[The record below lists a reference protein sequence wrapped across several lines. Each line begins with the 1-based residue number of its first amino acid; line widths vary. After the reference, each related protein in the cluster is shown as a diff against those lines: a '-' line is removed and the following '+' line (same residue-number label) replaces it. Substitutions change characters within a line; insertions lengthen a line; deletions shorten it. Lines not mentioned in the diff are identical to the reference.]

1 VRTVSARTDAP
12 RRLVIVESP
21 AKAKTIQGY
30 LGAGFDVQ
38 ASVGH
43 IRDLPDSAATVPA
56 TIKGKPWARLGVD
69 VEDGFR
75 PYYVV
80 SPAKR
85 AKVSELKK
93 ALAAAD
99 ELWLATDEDREGEAI
114 AWHLR
119 EVLNPKVPVRRMV
132 FHEITRDAIAQAA
145 QNTRDLD
152 QNLVDA
158 QEARRIVDR
167 LFGFEVSPVLWRK
180 VLSGLSAGRV
190 QSVATRL
197 VVDRERARIAFRSAG
212 YWDAEGTFSAAGG
225 EFGAKLVSIDGARLA
240 GGSDFGDDGELRAAP
255 VKAGVVRLD
264 EAAALA
270 LVAALEGASWSVR
283 SVTEKPTTR
292 RPSAPFMTSTLQQEA
307 SRKLRWGAQRT
318 MRAAQGLYD
327 NGWITYMRTDSTTLS
342 SSALAAARR
351 SAGEIYGPEFVA
363 DRPRTY
369 DRKVKNAQE
378 AHEAIRP
385 AGDEFRRPAEL
396 AGRVGADEFALYDLI
411 WKRTVASQMADA
423 RLATTTVRL
432 AAGAAD
438 GRDIEFSASGTVTLF
453 AGFLAAYEEG
463 TDQVRDAEDGAGA
476 GRAADRRLPAMR
488 EGDALGCTELHAEGH
503 STTPPAR
510 YTEASLVKD
519 LEERG
524 IGRPSTYASII
535 ATIVDRG
542 YVRKKGTSLIP
553 TFLAFN
559 VTRVMEKH
567 FAALVDYNFTARMEE
582 ILDLVANAST
592 DRLRVLEGFFY
603 GDAGRDFPGLHPLVS
618 GLGDI
623 DARAMASFP
632 IGSDGFSEGPLTGAP
647 DEIVLRVGKYG
658 PYLERGDEKGN
669 VPEDVAPDELDRA
682 LAEELLS
689 APSGDR
695 TLGTHPESGLPIVAK
710 AGRYGPYVTEV
721 LPDDAPKSAKPRS
734 GSLLSGMTLDTVTL
748 DDALRILTLPRVV
761 GVDPDGHEIT
771 AANGRYGPYLARTVD
786 GKADYRSL
794 ESEEQL
800 FTVTLDE
807 ALALYAAPRQ
817 RRGQARA
824 AAAPLRE
831 IGSDPASGAP
841 ITLRDG
847 RFGPYVTDG
856 TTNAS
861 LRKADD
867 PATITLERA
876 AELLAERRAAG
887 PAKKPARKAAAKKA
901 PTKKAPAKK
910 APAKK
915 AAASKAP
922 AKKAPAKT

>member
-1 VRTVSARTDAP
+1 MAARTTDSP

-30 LGAGFDVQ
+30 LGAGYDVQ

-43 IRDLPDSAATVPA
+43 IRDLPNSAGEVPA
-56 TIKGKPWARLGVD
+56 SIKGKPWARLAIDVD
-69 VEDGFR
+69 DSFK

-80 SPAKR
+80 TANKR
-85 AKVSELKK
+85 AKVAELKK
-93 ALAAAD
+93 ALASAD

-119 EVLNPKVPVRRMV
+119 EVLKPKVPVRRMV
-132 FHEITRDAIAQAA
+132 FHEITRDAINEAA
-145 QNTRDLD
+145 ANTRDLD
-152 QNLVDA
+152 QDLVDA
-158 QEARRIVDR
+158 QETRRLVDR
-167 LFGFEVSPVLWRK
+167 LFGFEVSPVLWKK

-212 YWDAEGTFSAAGG
+212 YWDASGTFDAAGG
-225 EFGAKLVSIDGARLA
+225 SFPAKLVAVDGARVA
-240 GGSDFGDDGELRAAP
+240 GGSDFGDDGQLKAGA
-255 VKAGVVRLD
+255 VKAGAVRLD
-264 EAAALA
+264 EPAAMT
-270 LVAALEGASWSVR
+270 LVAALDGASWSVR
-283 SVTEKPTTR
+283 TVTEKPTTR

-327 NGWITYMRTDSTTLS
+327 NGHITYMRTDSTTLS
-342 SSALAAARR
+342 KSALHGARQAAT
-351 SAGEIYGPEFVA
+351 EIYGAQFVSET
-363 DRPRTY
+363 PRTY

-385 AGDEFRRPAEL
+385 AGDTFARPAEL
-396 AGRVGADEFALYDLI
+396 AGQVGADEFALYELI
-411 WKRTVASQMADA
+411 WKRTIASQMADA

-432 AAGAAD
+432 GAGTSD
-438 GRDIEFSASGTVTLF
+438 GRDVEFTASGTVTLF

-463 TDQVRDAEDGAGA
+463 TDEVRDSESGSEKG

-488 EGDALGCTELHAEGH
+488 EGDALGCSQLTAEGH

-510 YTEASLVKD
+510 YTEASLVKE

-524 IGRPSTYASII
+524 IGRPSTYAAII

-553 TFLAFN
+553 TFLAFS
-559 VTRVMEKH
+559 VTRLMEQH
-567 FAALVDYNFTARMEE
+567 FSALVDYGFTARLEE

-603 GDAGRDFPGLHPLVS
+603 GDPTRDFPGLDALVN
-618 GLGDI
+618 GLGEI

-632 IGSDGFSEGPLTGAP
+632 VTADGLSEGPITGAP
-647 DEIVLRVGKYG
+647 DEVVLRVGKYG

-669 VPEDVAPDELDRA
+669 IGEDVAPDDLDLA
-682 LAEELLS
+682 MAEELLS

-695 TLGTHPESGLPIVAK
+695 VLGVHPESGREIVAK

-721 LPDDAPKSAKPRS
+721 LPEGAPKSAKPRT
-734 GSLLSGMTLDTVTL
+734 GSLLTGMSLDTLTM
-748 DDALRILTLPRVV
+748 DDALRIMSLPRVV
-761 GVDPDGHEIT
+761 GADPDGHEIT
-771 AANGRYGPYLARTVD
+771 AANGRYGPYIARTVE

-794 ESEEQL
+794 ASEDQL
-800 FTVTLDE
+800 FTVTLEE
-807 ALALYAAPRQ
+807 ALALYAAPKQ
-817 RRGQARA
+817 RRGQGRA
-824 AAAPLRE
+824 AEPLRE
-831 IGSDPASGAP
+831 IGTDPASGEK

-861 LRKADD
+861 LRKGDD
-867 PATITLERA
+867 PATIDLDRS
-876 AELLAERRAAG
+876 AELLADRRAAG
-887 PAKKPARKAAAKKA
+887 PPAKRTAKKTAAK
-901 PTKKAPAKK
+901 KKAPAKK
-910 APAKK
+910 TTAKK
-915 AAASKAP
+915 AT
-922 AKKAPAKT
+922 AKKATAKAT